1 MIKIQ
6 FIMSQM
12 WEFLKPFILVLMSK
26 IGPVL
31 AEAAISAVTAAAAS
45 SLGSSA
51 KHDYAFNAIVDD
63 LKQHGIEI
71 GTSVINLAIEAAVA
85 KMKERL

>member
-12 WEFLKPFILVLMSK
+12 WEFLKPFIMVLMSK
-26 IGPVL
+26 IGLVL
-31 AEAAISAVTAAAAS
+31 ADAAMNAVTAAAAS
-45 SLGSSA
+45 ALDNSEKRA
-51 KHDYAFNAIVDD
+51 YAFDIIIDD

>member
-12 WEFLKPFILVLMSK
+12 WEFLKPFIMVLMSK

-31 AEAAISAVTAAAAS
+31 MEAAMDAVTAAAAS
-45 SLGSSA
+45 ALDNNEKRS
-51 KHDYAFNAIVDD
+51 YAFDIIVDD
-63 LKQHGIEI
+63 LKQQGIEI
-71 GTSVINLAIEAAVA
+71 GASVINLAIEAAVA
-85 KMKERL
+85 KVRESL